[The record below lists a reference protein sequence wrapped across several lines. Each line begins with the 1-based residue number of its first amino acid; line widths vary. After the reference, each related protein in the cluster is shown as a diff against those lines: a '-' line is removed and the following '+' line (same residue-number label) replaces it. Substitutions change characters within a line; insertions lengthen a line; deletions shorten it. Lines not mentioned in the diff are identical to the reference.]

1 MPENRIRKVFIS
13 YSWTSEEYAERVIDF
28 VNDLRAAGVEV
39 VFDRL
44 DLTEGQDKHAFM
56 ERAVTDDSV
65 DRVLVLCDPVYA
77 DKADGRRGGVGTETQ
92 IISPRVYGSASEDK
106 FIPIIMERDGDQIR
120 VPTYLEGRVY
130 FDLTGPDRIVQFQRL
145 VRRLHGKSDLERSPL
160 GPPPSY
166 LDDRRPELRTGRS
179 LDIFKDTVERDRPHQ
194 RVRLD
199 DYLGRLAAVLDEE
212 TRLPADPL
220 DFADD
225 WAVAVIERLRPYRDE
240 FVEGLGFITR
250 FDEEK
255 KFAESLHRFFEIL
268 LSTRSS
274 RFARHYGEDAESTP
288 LAFLTWEMFLCAVAL
303 LLRESRF
310 EHVRALFEPY
320 QAGSRGRETGS
331 LRAFDALDPGFRLL
345 DETRKHRLRLNRISI
360 SADLIHERT
369 VGTDL
374 PFSLLVQADVV
385 CWLRSVFVP
394 DPDPLSW
401 RWYPRLLSLAENTE
415 TLPLFVR
422 ATRAAVFERVA
433 PMLGTPDRATLLERW
448 AALPDGMFEG
458 PERFWGGRARYER
471 MIQLESLGTR

>member
-1 MPENRIRKVFIS
+1 MPEQKTPKVFIS
-13 YSWTSEEYAERVIDF
+13 YSWSSEEYSERVIDF

-44 DLTEGQDKHAFM
+44 DLTEGQDKLAFM

-92 IISPRVYGSASEDK
+92 IISPRVYDSASEHK
-106 FIPIIMERDGDQIR
+106 FIPVIMERDGDQVR
-120 VPTYLEGRVY
+120 VPTYLGPRMY

-145 VRRLHGKSDLERSPL
+145 VRRLHGKPDLERSIL

-166 LDDRRPELRTGRS
+166 LEDRRPELRTGRA

-199 DYLGRLAAVLDEE
+199 EYLSRLAAILDEE
-212 TRLPADPL
+212 TRLPADAP

-225 WAVAVIERLRPYRDE
+225 WAVDVIERLRPYRDE
-240 FVEGLGFITR
+240 FVDALGFVAR
-250 FDEEK
+250 YDEEK
-255 KFAESLHRFFEIL
+255 KFALSLHRFFETL
-268 LSTRSS
+268 LSTRLS
-274 RFARHYGEDAESTP
+274 RIGRHFGEETENTP
-288 LAFLTWEMFLCAVAL
+288 LAFITWELFLCTVGV
-303 LLRESRF
+303 LLRDSRF

-320 QAGSRGRETGS
+320 QASGRSAAGL

-345 DETRKHRLRLNRISI
+345 DETRNQRLRQNKVSI
-360 SADLIHERT
+360 SAGLIHERAA
-369 VGTDL
+369 GTDL
-374 PFSLLVQADVV
+374 PFPLLVQADVV
-385 CWLRSVFVP
+385 CWLRSVLVP
-394 DPDPLSW
+394 DELGW
-401 RWYPRLLSLAENTE
+401 KWYPRLLNLAEYVE

-422 ATRAAVFERVA
+422 ATRVSVFEQVA
-433 PMLGTPDRATLLERW
+433 PVLGVPDRATLLERW
-448 AALPDGMFEG
+448 AALPERMFDG
-458 PERFWGGRARYER
+458 PERFWGGRGRYER